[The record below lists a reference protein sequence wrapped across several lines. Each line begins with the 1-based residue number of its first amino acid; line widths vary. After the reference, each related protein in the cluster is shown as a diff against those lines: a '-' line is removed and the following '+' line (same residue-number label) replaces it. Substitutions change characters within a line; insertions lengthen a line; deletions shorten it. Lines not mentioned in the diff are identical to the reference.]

1 MSGNQDH
8 GGDAL
13 RDWDAYWRN
22 AGLAP
27 ALRDGGPQ
35 DEALDRFWSDFLD
48 QAIARAGAPPRMLD
62 IASGNGAVV
71 RFALRSAERRRGASD
86 LDITGLDSSPA
97 ALAELRRRHTAIRC
111 VVADATRTPFR
122 DRAFDIVTSQF
133 GLEYAGPGAIAE
145 AARLVAPGGLLAAV
159 LHLRDGGIYKE
170 CAVNLEAVD
179 GFRKSGLL
187 PRFDAAYRAAWA
199 VNRSGA
205 PAEVFREAERSLS
218 AAVMAAREILA
229 RFGQGIATGILYRL
243 YSDIGRMHERMG
255 AYDPEEMTA
264 WLKAMVSELESYSGR
279 MASMLHAA
287 FDAGRI
293 AQATRDLVASGLGI
307 RLGGILKFGRPPEPC
322 AWAIVARRPGDP
334 VRDGALAPGA
344 AAATPAPS

>member
-1 MSGNQDH
+1 MSGNQNH

-35 DEALDRFWSDFLD
+35 DEALDRFWTDFLD
-48 QAIARAGAPPRMLD
+48 RAIAGAGTPACMLD

-71 RFALRSAERRRGASD
+71 RFALRSAERLRRQSD
-86 LDITGLDSSPA
+86 LGITGLDSSPA
-97 ALAELRRRHTAIRC
+97 ALAELRRRHPAIRC
-111 VVADATRTPFR
+111 VVADATRVPYR

-187 PRFDAAYRAAWA
+187 SGFDAAYRAAWA

-205 PAEVFREAERSLS
+205 PAEAFREAERNLA
-218 AAVMAAREILA
+218 AAVTAAREILL
-229 RFGQGIATGILYRL
+229 RFGQGIATGLLYRL

-255 AYDPEEMTA
+255 AYDPGEMTA
-264 WLKAMVSELESYSGR
+264 WLQAMGSELESYSGR
-279 MASMLHAA
+279 MASMLQAA

-293 AQATRDLVASGLGI
+293 AQATRDLVAAGLGI
-307 RLGGILKFGRPPEPC
+307 RLGGILKFGRPPVPG
-322 AWAIVARRPGDP
+322 AWVIVAHRPVDP
-334 VRDGALAPGA
+334 GPATAV
-344 AAATPAPS
+344 ATPASA